1 MNTKSTSTDKN
12 QSLPRQSAPAS
23 RSLHRVRLH
32 HNAGKVAVTLAVV
45 VVCIAAYPVYSLF
58 YSITNDA
65 QVDGHIYPVNSRV
78 NGTVKWVNPEVEDT
92 RYVQAGT
99 VLARLDPDDYTPAV
113 DKLQG
118 DVQDK
123 QAQLSSSKLELEITK
138 PTAQSRLQGAKAA
151 VAEVTAELASSQ
163 ADEQSAQ
170 AQLSQARASYLLAEA
185 NRKRYEALVK
195 THEISNSEYDERAT
209 SATTAR
215 EQVAIA
221 TASLKAAQTK
231 IDALRQ
237 KLLERKSELNAAS
250 VVPQTIDAAASH
262 IQQVNGQLQESLAQL
277 REAQLNLGYTT
288 IVAPVSGMIGQRQM
302 EAGQRVQ
309 TGQLMV
315 SVVPTN
321 DLWITAYFR
330 ETQMRR
336 MKVGEKATFKV
347 DTYGQKLHGHIESIG
362 GATGSKYSLLPPENS
377 TGNFVKVVQRIPV
390 RLHIDDSIDPRK
402 PILPGMSVEVSVR
415 LEM

>member
-1 MNTKSTSTDKN
+1 MNPISIQTESR
-12 QSLPRQSAPAS
+12 PRQSTAALKP
-23 RSLHRVRLH
+23 LHRVRLH
-32 HNAGKVAVTLAVV
+32 HNAGKVVVTLAIVAG
-45 VVCIAAYPVYSLF
+45 CIAAYPIYSSF
-58 YSITNDA
+58 YTTTNDA
-65 QVDGHIYPVNSRV
+65 QIDGHIYPVNSRV
-78 NGTVKWVNPEVEDT
+78 NGTVAWVNPAVEDT
-92 RYVQAGT
+92 RYVPAGT
-99 VLARLDPDDYTPAV
+99 VLARLDADDYTPAV

-123 QAQLSSSKLELEITK
+123 QAQLSSSKLELEITRS
-138 PTAQSRLQGAKAA
+138 TAQSRLQGARAA

-170 AQLSQARASYLLAEA
+170 AQLSQARASYSLAEA

-209 SATTAR
+209 AATTAH

-221 TASLKAAQTK
+221 IATLNAAHTR
-231 IDALRQ
+231 IEALRQ
-237 KLLERKSELNAAS
+237 KLLQRKSELVAAG
-250 VVPQTIDAAASH
+250 VAPETIDTAASH
-262 IQQVNGQLQESLAQL
+262 IQQVHGQLQESLAQL
-277 REAQLNLGYTT
+277 REAQLNLVYTT
-288 IVAPVSGMIGQRQM
+288 IVAPVSGIIGQRQM

-321 DLWITAYFR
+321 DLWVTAYFR

-336 MKVGEKATFKV
+336 MTVGQKATFKV

-390 RLHIDDSIDPRK
+390 RLHIDDAIDPRR
-402 PILPGMSVEVSVR
+402 PILPGMSVEVSVQ
-415 LEM
+415 LGM

>member
-1 MNTKSTSTDKN
+1 
-12 QSLPRQSAPAS
+12 
-23 RSLHRVRLH
+23 VRLH
-32 HNAGKVAVTLAVV
+32 HNAGKVGLTLAVV

-58 YSITNDA
+58 YATTNDA
-65 QVDGHIYPVNSRV
+65 QVDGHIFPVNSRI

-92 RYVQAGT
+92 RYVEAGT

-123 QAQLSSSKLELEITK
+123 QAQLSTSKIELEITK
-138 PTAQSRLQGAKAA
+138 PAAQSRLQGAKAA

-163 ADEQSAQ
+163 ADEQSAE
-170 AQLSQARASYLLAEA
+170 AQLSQARASYSLAEA
-185 NRKRYEALVK
+185 NRKRYESLVK

-209 SATTAR
+209 SATTAH

-221 TASLKAAQTK
+221 TASLKAAQTR
-231 IDALRQ
+231 IEALRQ
-237 KLLERKSELNAAS
+237 KLLERKSELSAAS
-250 VVPQTIDAAASH
+250 VAPQTIDAAASH
-262 IQQVNGQLQESLAQL
+262 IQQINGQLQESLAEL

-288 IVAPVSGMIGQRQM
+288 IVAPVSGIIGQRQM

-336 MKVGEKATFKV
+336 MRVGQKASFKI

-377 TGNFVKVVQRIPV
+377 TGNFVKVVQRVPV
-390 RLHIDDSIDPRK
+390 RLHIDDAIDPRK
-402 PILPGMSVEVSVR
+402 PILPGMSVEVSVQ

>member
-1 MNTKSTSTDKN
+1 
-12 QSLPRQSAPAS
+12 
-23 RSLHRVRLH
+23 
-32 HNAGKVAVTLAVV
+32 
-45 VVCIAAYPVYSLF
+45 
-58 YSITNDA
+58 
-65 QVDGHIYPVNSRV
+65 
-78 NGTVKWVNPEVEDT
+78 
-92 RYVQAGT
+92 
-99 VLARLDPDDYTPAV
+99 
-113 DKLQG
+113 
-118 DVQDK
+118 
-123 QAQLSSSKLELEITK
+123 LELEITK

-170 AQLSQARASYLLAEA
+170 AQLSQARASYSLAEA

>member
-1 MNTKSTSTDKN
+1 MTKNPTSIDN
-12 QSLPRQSAPAS
+12 NSSHPRQSTPAT
-23 RSLHRVRLH
+23 RPLHRIRLH
-32 HNAGKVAVTLAVV
+32 HNAGKVGLTLAIV

-58 YSITNDA
+58 YSTTNDA

-92 RYVQAGT
+92 RYVEAGT

-123 QAQLSSSKLELEITK
+123 QAQLSTSKLELEITK

-170 AQLSQARASYLLAEA
+170 AQLSQARASYSLAEA
-185 NRKRYEALVK
+185 NRRRYESLVK

-209 SATTAR
+209 SSTTAH

-221 TASLKAAQTK
+221 TASLKVAQTR
-231 IDALRQ
+231 IEALRQ
-237 KLLERKSELNAAS
+237 KLLQRKSELSAAS
-250 VVPQTIDAAASH
+250 VAPQTIDAAASH
-262 IQQVNGQLQESLAQL
+262 IQQVNGQLQESLAEL

-288 IVAPVSGMIGQRQM
+288 IVAPVSGIIGQRQM

-336 MKVGEKATFKV
+336 MRVGQKASFKI

-377 TGNFVKVVQRIPV
+377 TGNFVKVVQRVPV
-390 RLHIDDSIDPRK
+390 RLHIDDAIDPGK
-402 PILPGMSVEVSVR
+402 PILPGMSVEVYVQ